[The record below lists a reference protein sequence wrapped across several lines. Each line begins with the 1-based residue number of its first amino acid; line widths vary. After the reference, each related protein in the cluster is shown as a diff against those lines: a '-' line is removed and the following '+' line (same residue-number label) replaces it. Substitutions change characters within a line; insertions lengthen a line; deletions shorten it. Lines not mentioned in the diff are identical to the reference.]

1 MHLSGKILLFLY
13 LSISIGRGVAQ
24 TAQTDVDSLF
34 GANGEVVFTFAESN
48 ANRVAALSEV
58 ISIDRYSDGIVR
70 AYANRSEWENFLTL
84 GYDYTIL
91 PTERLH
97 TKGNI
102 NMAHSI
108 DDLRKWD
115 SYPTYPTYLE
125 LMSHYADMFPSICK
139 IDTIGTSVEGR
150 LILCCKISDNVH
162 NDEAEP
168 EFFYSSTIHGNEV
181 LGYQMML
188 RMIDTLLHGYTTDST
203 LGYLIDATEIY
214 INPLANPDGTYRRCD
229 TTVVG
234 ATRYNANF
242 VDLNRNYPS
251 EWSQRP
257 IDVVQPENQAM
268 IDYCKSLH
276 LVMAANLHSGA
287 EVLNYPWDSFVS
299 AQRHHADDN
308 WWKSV
313 CQRFVAD
320 ARTSYPLALTADFES
335 GYVAGGDW
343 YVIPNGR
350 QDYMNYY
357 NHTKELTIEISTDK
371 LVPSEMLEHYWDIM
385 YNPFVGYIREVH
397 SGIHGS
403 VTDSTGAPI
412 GSASITIE
420 GRDSDGSEVYTS
432 PLGDFYR
439 PIETGTYNIAVSA
452 PGYKTL
458 RIENVHTLYPTPT
471 VLNIQLERGPA
482 AVESIYT
489 TPTLNATA
497 VPNPC
502 HGKVTI
508 EASSNIKTATILS
521 ADGRRIMQHCPQQRS
536 TTAVISTANLATG
549 YYLIEITTHDGRT
562 KVLPLLKQ

>member
-13 LSISIGRGVAQ
+13 LSVSIGRGVAQ

-203 LGYLIDATEIY
+203 LRYLIDATEIY

-403 VTDSTGAPI
+403 VTDSAGAPI

-489 TPTLNATA
+489 TPILNATA